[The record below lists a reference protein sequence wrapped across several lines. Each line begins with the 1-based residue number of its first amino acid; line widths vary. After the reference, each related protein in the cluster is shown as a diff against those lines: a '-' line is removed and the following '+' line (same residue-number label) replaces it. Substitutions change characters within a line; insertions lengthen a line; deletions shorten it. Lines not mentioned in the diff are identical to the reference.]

1 MYKVIIQN
9 INQIYFSLQNH
20 QGKRISLG
28 YYEIRTY
35 KGLTSQEA
43 NSYKKYIP
51 LGLSVIIQEDNS
63 FIQASCEVV
72 NTDETIE
79 DTSEIVENKNSF
91 NYSVEDLQALKKE
104 DLKELCLEVDIDV
117 RRKTKQELIDKLVA
131 YYGL

>member
-28 YYEIRTY
+28 YCEIRTY

-63 FIQASCEVV
+63 FLQTSYEVV